1 MDGFFTPEST
11 GKRLQQIAKWFAV
24 LALLTAVI
32 GGLLLL
38 TTESDGNGINDA
50 GLSAGVLLGAV
61 AAEVFCCLL
70 LHGFGVLVDNSYQQ
84 RLEAEKQTALLQRL
98 LEASQGTPAEVEP
111 VKRALNEE
119 KTPVKFMPKKPA
131 PVERS
136 IMSQEQQQA
145 MIILGHLLGIH
156 DEEKRSQYLQKKIEG
171 TESEALREICQKAI
185 GLTNEQI
192 VQLMDTL

>member
-11 GKRLQQIAKWFAV
+11 GKRLQQIAKLFAV
-24 LALLTAVI
+24 LAFLTAII

-38 TTESDGNGINDA
+38 TEETERNGINDT

-61 AAEVFCCLL
+61 AAEVFSGLL

-84 RLEAEKQTALLQRL
+84 RLEAEKQTVLLQRL
-98 LEASQGTPAEVEP
+98 LEASQGAPAEEKP
-111 VKRALNEE
+111 VKLTLNEE
-119 KTPVKFMPKKPA
+119 NAPVRSMPSKPT

-136 IMSQEQQQA
+136 MMSQEQQQA

-156 DEEKRSQYLQKKIEG
+156 DEEKRRQYLEKKIEG
-171 TESEALREICQKAI
+171 TESEVLREICQKAI
-185 GLTNEQI
+185 GMTNEQI
-192 VQLMDTL
+192 VQLMDML

>member
-11 GKRLQQIAKWFAV
+11 GKRLQQIAKLFAV
-24 LALLTAVI
+24 LAFLTAII

-38 TTESDGNGINDA
+38 TEETERNGINDT

-61 AAEVFCCLL
+61 AAEVFSCLL

-84 RLEAEKQTALLQRL
+84 RLEAEKQTVLLQRL
-98 LEASQGTPAEVEP
+98 LEASQGAPAEEKP
-111 VKRALNEE
+111 VKLTLNEE
-119 KTPVKFMPKKPA
+119 NAPVRSMPSKPT

-136 IMSQEQQQA
+136 MMSQEQQQA

-156 DEEKRSQYLQKKIEG
+156 DEEKRRQYLEKKIEG
-171 TESEALREICQKAI
+171 TESEVLREICQKAI
-185 GLTNEQI
+185 GMTNEQI
-192 VQLMDTL
+192 VQLMDML